1 MHASMESASGQQRP
15 FVNTHARKRP
25 LKTYPKFLAHALN
38 ATALDT
44 HNVWI
49 RLFTV
54 LLANVHEGLKNRSNV
69 GASSVFSCAFNA
81 IHNTLF

>member
-1 MHASMESASGQQRP
+1 MESASGQQCP

-25 LKTYPKFLAHALN
+25 LKKYPKFLAHAQN
-38 ATALDT
+38 DRALDT
-44 HNVWI
+44 HHVWI

-54 LLANVHEGLKNRSNV
+54 LLANVHEGLKSRSNV
-69 GASSVFSCAFNA
+69 GASSVLVCAIDA